1 MKLECKLEKVVDT
14 LTSKGDAWSFTYVPV
29 KDAYQKY
36 VKLVIS
42 GDLAL
47 DVLKNLEL
55 PYEQGDTITIDLKPK
70 QTQEK
75 LDKK

>member
-1 MKLECKLEKVVDT
+1 MKVECKLEIVNDR
-14 LTSKGDAWSFTYVPV
+14 LTSKGDAWTFTYIPV
-29 KDAYQKY
+29 KEAYAKY
-36 VKLVIS
+36 VKLVVS

-47 DVLKNLEL
+47 DVLKTLEL